1 MQAKVKVQAK
11 APVVK
16 IVPKEPQPSS
26 LSIETSTL
34 TPEML
39 KIYHIID
46 DVDSEPM
53 AEQKEAPKPEVQV
66 KPAAAPAPTQT
77 PKPKAQDSNPQS
89 IIAQAVAGLLGG
101 HGSG

>member
-66 KPAAAPAPTQT
+66 KPAAAPAP
-77 PKPKAQDSNPQS
+77 KPKAQDSNPQS